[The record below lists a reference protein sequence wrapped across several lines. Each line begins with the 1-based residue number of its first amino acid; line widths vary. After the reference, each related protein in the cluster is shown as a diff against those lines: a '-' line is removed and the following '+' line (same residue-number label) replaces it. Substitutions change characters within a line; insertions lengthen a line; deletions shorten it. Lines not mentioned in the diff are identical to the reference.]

1 MHIHIQLL
9 MRPVH
14 IDDDYLL
21 CIQKSAP
28 STLFFKRKCNNIYFL
43 ATMHVENES
52 KKMYIILI
60 KCINWICGEL
70 KEL

>member
-1 MHIHIQLL
+1 MHIHMQLQ

-28 STLFFKRKCNNIYFL
+28 STSFFKRKCNNYIL
-43 ATMHVENES
+43 LVTMHVENEC
-52 KKMYIILI
+52 KKMYILLTKIV
-60 KCINWICGEL
+60 
-70 KEL
+70 